1 MKWVNHIAIAA
12 ATTAVFSPTLVP
24 VAVLGST
31 APDWIEWMPRL
42 IGKRTIKHRTTTHY
56 VIYWVAALLFFTLV
70 WDLAGIGAAFAWGGL
85 SHVLCD
91 ALTASGVPLGWWS
104 DRRFHI
110 LGGRLKTGM
119 MGEYWVSGGV
129 VVLCCVLIY
138 STRSYQGG
146 FVPFFYDYAGYYQDG
161 TIDAKEWRERRLV
174 FF

>member
-31 APDWIEWMPRL
+31 APDWLEWLPR
-42 IGKRTIKHRTTTHY
+42 IVGKRTIKHRTTTHY

-119 MGEYWVSGGV
+119 LGEYWVAGGV
-129 VVLCCVLIY
+129 VVLCCVLMY

-146 FVPFFYDYAGYYQDG
+146 FVPFFYDYAGYYRNG
-161 TIDAKEWRERRLV
+161 MIDAKEWRDNRLR